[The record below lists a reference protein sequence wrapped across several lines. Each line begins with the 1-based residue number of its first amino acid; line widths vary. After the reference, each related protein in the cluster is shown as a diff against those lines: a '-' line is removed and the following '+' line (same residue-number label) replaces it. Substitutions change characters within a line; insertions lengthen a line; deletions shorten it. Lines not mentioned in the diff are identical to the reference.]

1 MASVGNM
8 HVWLSNALD
17 MNKCDAPVSNKI
29 QCSKGV
35 EWKRTH
41 HFFHIDVVHISL
53 LEWIGLGRFIR
64 LILWAVCGIVS
75 LLLAIEACDM
85 REILLSF

>member
-1 MASVGNM
+1 M
-8 HVWLSNALD
+8 LQYQI
-17 MNKCDAPVSNKI
+17 KF
-29 QCSKGV
+29 QCCKRV

-41 HFFHIDVVHISL
+41 HLLHIDVVHISL

-64 LILWAVCGIVS
+64 LILWVACGIVS
-75 LLLAIEACDM
+75 LLLALEVCDM

>member
-1 MASVGNM
+1 MQ
-8 HVWLSNALD
+8 VWLSNALD

-29 QCSKGV
+29 QCCKRV

-41 HFFHIDVVHISL
+41 HFLHIDVVHISL

-64 LILWAVCGIVS
+64 LILWAACGIVS
-75 LLLAIEACDM
+75 LLLALEACDTQ
-85 REILLSF
+85 EILLTF